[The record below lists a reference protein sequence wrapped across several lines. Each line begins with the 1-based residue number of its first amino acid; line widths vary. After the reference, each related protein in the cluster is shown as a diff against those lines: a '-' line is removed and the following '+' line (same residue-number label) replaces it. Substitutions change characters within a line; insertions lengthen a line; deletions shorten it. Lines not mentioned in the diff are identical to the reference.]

1 MRSESRWGSVKGG
14 KRDRSTGGTEQEEE
28 ARAVM
33 HSDIGV
39 THCCVMREE
48 QNGFEEV
55 AGNCNQKKEKKAGRE
70 AGCRRASSTQPSCHA
85 SYRSAAGGQAGSSAM
100 AGCPWRASAQRL

>member
-14 KRDRSTGGTEQEEE
+14 KRDRSTGGTEQEE

-33 HSDIGV
+33 HSDIGI

-55 AGNCNQKKEKKAGRE
+55 AGNCNQKKEKKAG
-70 AGCRRASSTQPSCHA
+70 CRRASSTQPSCHA
-85 SYRSAAGGQAGSSAM
+85 SYRSAAGGQAGSSAV
-100 AGCPWRASAQRL
+100 AGCPRRASAQRQ